1 MRQREDIDTIL
12 DSDSIDP
19 ELARELELSI
29 EIREFASS
37 HLLLPD
43 NGSYKQYVETGRE
56 AVTWNVVAAPE
67 FSLKPRQWCFIVSGC
82 VSYRGYFK
90 SKDAER
96 LAGKLRASGFD
107 TAVSPVIA
115 YSTLGWFDD
124 PLLDTMFRYS
134 DEQLAAF
141 IFHELAH
148 QQLYV
153 KGDTAFNEAY
163 ASFVEETG
171 VRLWLEY
178 SGKADRLPGW
188 LKLERAGIELN
199 ELLQDT
205 QKKLGVLYSS
215 DLPEDRMRE
224 EKSALYDGLHEAYRA
239 LVESR
244 WDDHGYYDSTFSRP
258 MNNAR
263 LALLSSYRGGACAF
277 SQLYQSAQGDMARF
291 QRLAREKSS
300 LDSNQRGAWLQQ
312 TCITSEIRPVTLS
325 RNQE

>member
-1 MRQREDIDTIL
+1 MRQREDINTIL

-19 ELARELELSI
+19 ERARELELSI
-29 EIREFASS
+29 DIRDFATS

-43 NGSYKQYVETGRE
+43 NGSYKQYVQTGQE

-67 FSLKPRQWCFIVSGC
+67 FSLKPRKWCFIVSGC
-82 VSYRGYFK
+82 VSYLGYFK
-90 SKDAER
+90 IEDAER

-107 TAVSPVIA
+107 TTVSPAIA

-141 IFHELAH
+141 MFHELAH

-153 KGDTAFNEAY
+153 RGDTAFNEAY

-171 VRLWLEY
+171 VRLWLEH
-178 SGKADRLPGW
+178 SGNTDRLPGW

-199 ELLQDT
+199 ELIRDIR
-205 QKKLGVLYSS
+205 KKLGELYSS
-215 DLPEDRMRE
+215 DLPEVRMRE
-224 EKSALYDGLHEAYRA
+224 EKSALLDGLNEAYRA

-244 WDDHGYYDSTFSRP
+244 WDGHGYYDSTFSRP

-263 LALLSSYRGGACAF
+263 LALLNSYHGGACAF
-277 SQLYQSAQGDMARF
+277 SQLYHAAQGDMARF
-291 QRLAREKSS
+291 HQLAKDKAS
-300 LDSNQRGAWLQQ
+300 LDTNQRDEWLQQ
-312 TCITSEIRPVTLS
+312 SCITSDI
-325 RNQE
+325 